1 MPMSPPAAWR
11 RGLRPTPASTGPRH
25 AEAIAQSHARCAA
38 LGLTR
43 IGRPDHAPLGRT
55 DLAVVRERNLRLY
68 AHAAPVM
75 EMLYEQIAGSES
87 MVVLCDATGTVIH
100 SIGDDDFLE
109 RAQKVALQPGVDWS
123 EPAKGTNAIGT
134 ALVDEAPTLVHAD
147 EHFLHANHFLTCS
160 AAPIVDP
167 RGNVLGVLDVTG
179 DHRSYHRHTMALVT
193 MSARMIEN
201 HWLDDDFRQ
210 ALRLHFH
217 RRAGFVGT
225 LMEGIVAIA
234 PDGRVVGANRSAL
247 DQLGLSGAA
256 MRLHTLDSLI
266 GTALGALVDRSRQA
280 TATPMALTL
289 HDGRVVHVHARVH
302 GPAWRAAVR
311 RPAVRARVAGA
322 AVPMLP
328 PPAAAPAAGDDAAC
342 ASLVALCTGDPVWDQ
357 AVQRLRRVLDRGVT
371 IVLVGETGTGKGML
385 AHALHRA
392 SMHASGPYV
401 ELHCAATPAARLE
414 AALFGGGDG
423 GDGDVGALAR
433 AGGGTL
439 LLDEVDALPAA
450 LQARLLH
457 HLREAGAD
465 RAPDGTPGPAQVVVA
480 TRRDLRERV
489 RAGALREDLYFRL
502 DGLTVR
508 LPALRE
514 RGDLPVLA
522 ERLLRRDATRAL
534 PLDADALQ
542 RLRAHD
548 WPGNVR
554 ELAHVL
560 RAAALLAEGGARV
573 GAAHIAAVLP
583 VPAHGPDAG
592 ARVPPAGL
600 RDTPAA
606 ATLEQI
612 EIETIRATLDAL
624 GGNVTAASRRLG
636 ISRNTVYRRL
646 RGGR

>member
-11 RGLRPTPASTGPRH
+11 RGLRPTPAATVPRH
-25 AEAIAQSHARCAA
+25 AETIAQSHARCAA

-43 IGRPDHAPLGRT
+43 IERPDHAPLGRP
-55 DLAVVRERNLRLY
+55 DLALVRERNLRLY

-75 EMLYEQIAGSES
+75 EMLYEQIAGTES
-87 MVVLCDATGTVIH
+87 MVVLCDATGTIIH

-109 RAQKVALQPGVDWS
+109 RAQKVALQPGVNWS

-160 AAPIVDP
+160 ASPIVDP

-201 HWLDDDFRQ
+201 HWLDDDFRH

-266 GTALGALVDRSRQA
+266 GTALGPLFDRSRQA
-280 TATPMALTL
+280 AATPMALAL
-289 HDGRVVHVHARVH
+289 HDGRVVHVYARLQ
-302 GPAWRAAVR
+302 GPVWRATA
-311 RPAVRARVAGA
+311 RARAA
-322 AVPMLP
+322 RSPQPPAVPMLP
-328 PPAAAPAAGDDAAC
+328 PAAATPASAGDAAPA
-342 ASLVALCTGDPVWDQ
+342 SLEALCTGDPAWDQ
-357 AVQRLRRVLDRGVT
+357 AVQRLRRVLDRGVA
-371 IVLVGETGTGKGML
+371 IVLVGETGTGKGLL
-385 AHALHRA
+385 AHTMHRA
-392 SMHASGPYV
+392 SARASGPCV
-401 ELHCAATPAARLE
+401 ELHCAAVPAARLE
-414 AALFGGGDG
+414 AALFGG
-423 GDGDVGALAR
+423 DGDAGAVRR
-433 AGGGTL
+433 AAGGTL
-439 LLDEVDALPAA
+439 LLDEIDALPAA

-457 HLREAGAD
+457 HLRDDGAD
-465 RAPDGTPGPAQVVVA
+465 GAPDGDPGPAQVVVA
-480 TRRDLRERV
+480 TRHDLRDRV
-489 RAGALREDLYFRL
+489 RTGALREDLYYRL

-508 LPALRE
+508 LPPLRE
-514 RGDLPVLA
+514 RCDLPVLA
-522 ERLLRRDATRAL
+522 ARLLRRDGAQAL
-534 PLDADALQ
+534 PLDPDALQ

-554 ELAHVL
+554 ELANVL
-560 RAAALLAEGGARV
+560 RAAALLAGPGERI
-573 GAAHIAAVLP
+573 GAAQVAAALGDP
-583 VPAHGPDAG
+583 MHGPAAG
-592 ARVPPAGL
+592 AAPPATDP
-600 RDTPAA
+600 RDTRPAG
-606 ATLEQI
+606 TLEQI
-612 EIETIRATLDAL
+612 EIETIRTTLDAF
-624 GGNVTAASRRLG
+624 GGNVTAAARRLG